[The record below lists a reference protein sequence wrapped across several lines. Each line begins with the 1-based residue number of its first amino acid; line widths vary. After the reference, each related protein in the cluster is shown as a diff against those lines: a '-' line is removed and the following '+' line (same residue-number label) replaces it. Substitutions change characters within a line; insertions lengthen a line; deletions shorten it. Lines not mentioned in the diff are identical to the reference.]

1 MMKPGMSA
9 SNKSAL
15 RAKIFKIHERLLE
28 VYGPPPRPVLDAVS
42 ELVSTILSQ
51 STNDIL
57 RDRAFEA
64 LRERYPAWEQVRDA
78 PASEIVKA
86 IRVAGLAQQK
96 GPRIKQALQ
105 HITRER
111 GELTLD
117 FLREMPIDE
126 AKQWLMAIEG
136 VGPKTAAIVLLFSL
150 GVPAFPV
157 DTHVHRLA
165 GRLGLIPTQAGAD
178 KAHVILEELTPPEL
192 YLPFHLNLITHGR
205 RVCHARNPQCEVC
218 VLQSVCTY
226 YKDVVRAQKKN

>member
-1 MMKPGMSA
+1 MAA
-9 SNKSAL
+9 SHRAAL
-15 RAKIFKIHERLLE
+15 RAKILKIHERLLQA
-28 VYGPPPRPVLDAVS
+28 YGEPPRPILDPVS

-51 STNDIL
+51 STNDVL
-57 RDRAFEA
+57 RDRAFDA
-64 LRERYPAWEQVRDA
+64 LRVRYPTWEEVRDA
-78 PASEIVKA
+78 PSSEIVKA

-105 HITRER
+105 YITRER
-111 GELTLD
+111 GELTLG

-126 AKQWLMAIEG
+126 AKQWLTSIEG

-150 GVPAFPV
+150 NRPAFPV
-157 DTHVHRLA
+157 DTHVHRLS
-165 GRLGLIPTQAGAD
+165 GRLGLIPPKTSAD

-205 RVCHARNPQCEVC
+205 RVCHARNPQCAVC

-226 YKDVVRAQKKN
+226 YKDVVRVQKKN